1 MAPILRGIRHL
12 SVGKPVHLEETGEL
26 AEINAGLNKAG
37 DYLLKKDN
45 TRADWIRGISHDIRT
60 PLSVILGYASEIEDT
75 SSLPEAVRNQAGII
89 RRHSERLKDLVADL
103 NLSTKLEYSM
113 QPMQKQSLDP
123 IELARQVVSEVLN
136 DGLSEPYELELSED
150 NPGKNISILGDQVLL
165 NRMLNNL
172 IRNCI
177 VHNPNGCKIQISVG
191 SNDASCTFSVMDNGH
206 GVSELQLNA
215 LNSDEDISSTQKQT
229 DEAEHGLGLKIVR
242 QIVKAHHG
250 DVLFSGAIPHGLIVS
265 IHLPMK
271 L

>member
-1 MAPILRGIRHL
+1 M
-12 SVGKPVHLEETGEL
+12 
-26 AEINAGLNKAG
+26 
-37 DYLLKKDN
+37 
-45 TRADWIRGISHDIRT
+45 
-60 PLSVILGYASEIEDT
+60 
-75 SSLPEAVRNQAGII
+75 
-89 RRHSERLKDLVADL
+89 
-103 NLSTKLEYSM
+103 
-113 QPMQKQSLDP
+113 
-123 IELARQVVSEVLN
+123 N
-136 DGLSEPYELELSED
+136 DGLSELYELELSED
-150 NPGKNISILGDQVLL
+150 NPGKNISIFGDQVLL

-250 DVLFSGAIPHGLIVS
+250 DVLFSGALPHGLIVS

>member
-1 MAPILRGIRHL
+1 MQ
-12 SVGKPVHLEETGEL
+12 TGS
-26 AEINAGLNKAG
+26 G
-37 DYLLKKDN
+37 
-45 TRADWIRGISHDIRT
+45 GISHDIRT

-103 NLSTKLEYSM
+103 NLTTKLEYSM

-136 DGLSEPYELELSED
+136 DGLSELYELELSED
-150 NPGKNISILGDQVLL
+150 NPGKNISIFGDQVLL

-177 VHNPNGCKIQISVG
+177 VHNPDGCKIQISVG
-191 SNDASCTFSVMDNGH
+191 SNDASCTFSVMDNGY

-242 QIVKAHHG
+242 QIVRAHRG
-250 DVLFSGAIPHGLIVS
+250 TIQFFDTVPHGLNVTVK
-265 IHLPMK
+265 LPLK
-271 L
+271 

>member
-1 MAPILRGIRHL
+1 M
-12 SVGKPVHLEETGEL
+12 
-26 AEINAGLNKAG
+26 
-37 DYLLKKDN
+37 
-45 TRADWIRGISHDIRT
+45 
-60 PLSVILGYASEIEDT
+60 
-75 SSLPEAVRNQAGII
+75 PEAVRNQAGII

-150 NPGKNISILGDQVLL
+150 NPGKNISILGDQVL
-165 NRMLNNL
+165 LNNL